1 MLELKATRQGEEC
14 IVEFKMDALEEMLY
28 SRAQIKHAIILKG
41 DEIDKLQKE
50 ADKQEMSVAQYL
62 VEGVVKGILS
72 ESEDVHLVV
81 RIHDNS
87 LSQEVIQYLEDNR
100 TAN

>member
-1 MLELKATRQGEEC
+1 M
-14 IVEFKMDALEEMLY
+14 EFKMDALEEMLY

-62 VEGVVKGILS
+62 
-72 ESEDVHLVV
+72 
-81 RIHDNS
+81 
-87 LSQEVIQYLEDNR
+87 EDNR